1 MKMINIEPL
10 KVFMDAAED
19 AHNQY
24 LNQPKLLGDKPL
36 TGEELEDYNR
46 QSSELLESYNVPVEL
61 YLQPFR
67 SWQKGVLNGHSTRVP
82 GSGGKS

>member
-1 MKMINIEPL
+1 MKMINIETL

-46 QSSELLESYNVPVEL
+46 QSSELLESYNDACRALFTALSLVAKKE
-61 YLQPFR
+61 
-67 SWQKGVLNGHSTRVP
+67 S
-82 GSGGKS
+82 